1 MLQPGRHANTGDY
14 RYGFQGQEMDDEIKG
29 EGNSLNYTFR
39 MHDPRV
45 GRFLSLDPLSSQY
58 PHNSPFAFGEN
69 RVIDG
74 IELEGAEYLRTEDAK
89 VRLYYGYPL
98 LRLEGFSQVFQSN
111 FKRNHSENI
120 GIWMDFQTGEIKGIN
135 SDLLLGEDAV
145 IWQEL
150 KPAAVARLE
159 NSKVYHGG
167 YNSYNLKHYTGR
179 INKDGKT
186 PDGRSVGSAKNYT
199 DKQSFTSGPVS
210 SRGGIG
216 FVAIVN
222 IANFGL
228 ELHRDLNI
236 GSDLSELR
244 SQIKGPYEVIKSK
257 NDFWIFYT
265 KIWGHEPKKS
275 PFLNA
280 IKDVKAADQKGWI
293 PENLRTPYYISRI
306 TNIVLFGED
315 PEAFEVPSKTDKQ
328 VQEIAVKI
336 LKEIS
341 KNYKGNDS
349 APGSEANSDECGG

>member
-1 MLQPGRHANTGDY
+1 MLLPGRHANTSDY

-45 GRFLSLDPLSSQY
+45 GRFLSLDPISAQY
-58 PHNSPFAFGEN
+58 PHNSPYAFAEN

-74 IELEGAEYLRTEDAK
+74 IELEGAEYLRTEEAK
-89 VRLYYGYPL
+89 VKLYYGYPL

-111 FKRNHSENI
+111 FKMNHSENI
-120 GIWMDFQTGEIKGIN
+120 GIWMDFQTGVVNGVV
-135 SDLLLGEDAV
+135 SDLLLSKDAV

-159 NSKVYHGG
+159 NSKIYHGG
-167 YNSYNLKHYTGR
+167 YDSYNLKHYTGR

-186 PDGRSVGSAKNYT
+186 PDGRSVGSSKNYI

-210 SRGGIG
+210 SRGAIG

-222 IANFGL
+222 AANFGL
-228 ELHRDLNI
+228 ELHRDVNI
-236 GSDLSELR
+236 GRDLSSLQ
-244 SQIKGPYEVIKSK
+244 SQVKGPYEVLARR

-265 KIWGHEPKKS
+265 DVMGHNPNKS
-275 PFLNA
+275 SFLNA
-280 IKDVKAADQKGWI
+280 IKDVKTADQRGWI

-315 PEAFEVPSKTDKQ
+315 NEAFNTPSKTDKQ
-328 VQEIAVKI
+328 VYETGIKI

-349 APGSEANSDECGG
+349 ALDSEDKSD